1 MDKKSLVD
9 NILAD
14 GSKEIYGYIPEK
26 FVYNPETN
34 EDFRQEAGA
43 LVKTDAKKA
52 KEYLDKAKAELNGEV
67 AIELLS
73 RDGDSDRKVAEFIQG
88 QLQETLPGLTINVK
102 TVPLNNA
109 IELMRKGDYELSVGM
124 WGPDYQ
130 DPMTFL
136 ESSVSGNRMNYSSP
150 TFDQLIEE
158 STTKYANDPETRWQT
173 LIKAEK
179 VLVEEDAAL
188 IPLYQEARSQLV
200 RPGVKGIQYHN
211 FGATSTYKYAY
222 KE

>member
-1 MDKKSLVD
+1 
-9 NILAD
+9 
-14 GSKEIYGYIPEK
+14 
-26 FVYNPETN
+26 
-34 EDFRQEAGA
+34 
-43 LVKTDAKKA
+43 
-52 KEYLDKAKAELNGEV
+52 
-67 AIELLS
+67 
-73 RDGDSDRKVAEFIQG
+73 
-88 QLQETLPGLTINVK
+88 
-102 TVPLNNA
+102 
-109 IELMRKGDYELSVGM
+109 M
-124 WGPDYQ
+124 WGRLSGS
-130 DPMTFL
+130 MTFL

-158 STTKYANDPETRWQT
+158 ATTKYANEPETRWQT

>member
-1 MDKKSLVD
+1 
-9 NILAD
+9 
-14 GSKEIYGYIPEK
+14 
-26 FVYNPETN
+26 
-34 EDFRQEAGA
+34 
-43 LVKTDAKKA
+43 
-52 KEYLDKAKAELNGEV
+52 
-67 AIELLS
+67 
-73 RDGDSDRKVAEFIQG
+73 
-88 QLQETLPGLTINVK
+88 
-102 TVPLNNA
+102 
-109 IELMRKGDYELSVGM
+109 MRKGDYELSVGM

-158 STTKYANDPETRWQT
+158 ATTKYANDPETRWQT

-200 RPGVKGIQYHN
+200 RP
-211 FGATSTYKYAY
+211 
-222 KE
+222 

>member
-1 MDKKSLVD
+1 
-9 NILAD
+9 
-14 GSKEIYGYIPEK
+14 
-26 FVYNPETN
+26 
-34 EDFRQEAGA
+34 
-43 LVKTDAKKA
+43 
-52 KEYLDKAKAELNGEV
+52 
-67 AIELLS
+67 
-73 RDGDSDRKVAEFIQG
+73 
-88 QLQETLPGLTINVK
+88 
-102 TVPLNNA
+102 
-109 IELMRKGDYELSVGM
+109 M

-158 STTKYANDPETRWQT
+158 ATTKYANEPETRWQT

-179 VLVEEDAAL
+179 VLVEEDAFNSF
-188 IPLYQEARSQLV
+188 IPEARSQLV

>member
-1 MDKKSLVD
+1 MNFFQEMV
-9 NILAD
+9 IVT
-14 GSKEIYGYIPEK
+14 EK
-26 FVYNPETN
+26 
-34 EDFRQEAGA
+34 
-43 LVKTDAKKA
+43 L
-52 KEYLDKAKAELNGEV
+52 LN
-67 AIELLS
+67 LS
-73 RDGDSDRKVAEFIQG
+73 G

-158 STTKYANDPETRWQT
+158 ATTKYANDPETRWQT

-179 VLVEEDAAL
+179 YWWKKM
-188 IPLYQEARSQLV
+188 PL
-200 RPGVKGIQYHN
+200 
-211 FGATSTYKYAY
+211 
-222 KE
+222 